1 MILLVCFVFLLALL
15 LLMEYV
21 DCKNGSKFFLLYYM
35 PSNLNLSF
43 IATTKNFNEITV
55 SECNRLVF
63 NLFFIFQF
71 T

>member
-43 IATTKNFNEITV
+43 IANTKNFNEITV
-55 SECNRLVF
+55 SKCNRLVF
-63 NLFFIFQF
+63 NLFFIF
-71 T
+71 